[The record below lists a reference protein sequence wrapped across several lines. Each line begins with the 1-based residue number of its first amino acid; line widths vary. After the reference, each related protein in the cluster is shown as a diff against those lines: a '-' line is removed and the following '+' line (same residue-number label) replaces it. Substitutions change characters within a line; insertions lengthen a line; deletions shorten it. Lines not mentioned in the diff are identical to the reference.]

1 MSGEQGGS
9 TGGRAPEAG
18 AVALSSRLTIPEVVA
33 VARDGARVEPFA
45 GAARERVE
53 ASRATVLEALARPGD
68 RIYGITTGYGS
79 LAGTRIAPRDAAR
92 LSWNLIL
99 KCAAGLGPPL
109 PADWVRGMLL
119 ARANSVARGA
129 SGVRP
134 VIIDTLIAMLNR
146 GVTPVVPGKGSLGA
160 SGDLAPLAH
169 MAAVATSGVGE
180 DADPF
185 SGEAWF
191 DGCRTDGATAMAA
204 AGIARPA
211 LEAKEGLALTN
222 GTAMMVAGAALQLHD
237 ARRLLLHAELAA
249 ALSFEGLLACSAAL
263 DPALHEANNQP
274 GQVATAARLR
284 ALLAGSGL
292 VDSDPDRVQDAYSLR
307 CTPQIVG
314 PVHDMLGF
322 LWARVEG
329 ALNAVSDNPLVFPA
343 AGSAPGAVLSGGNF
357 HGAGP
362 ALWLDTLGIAMADV
376 ASLSDRRVFRML
388 TPELSGGLPAMLVA
402 EPGLHG
408 GLMSLQYTGAAL
420 VSDNKTLAHPRLR
433 RLDPDEREPG
443 GPREHGG
450 ERGPTRARDP
460 RQHAGGPRDRTAE
473 RGAGPCTS
481 GRAGMSAWGR
491 GRAPSTRRCGRA
503 YPPWLRTVR
512 WRPTWNGWRS
522 RSRTGDWS
530 GRRPPHWASSGLRHP
545 AEAREPAQPGVAPL
559 RAERERGS

>member
-9 TGGRAPEAG
+9 TGGRGPEAG

-33 VARDGARVEPFA
+33 VARGGARVEPFA

-53 ASRATVLEALARPGD
+53 ASRATVLEALARPGE

-119 ARANSVARGA
+119 ARANSLARGA

-191 DGCRTDGATAMAA
+191 EGCRTDGATAMAA

-237 ARRLLLHAELAA
+237 ARMLLLHAELAA

-307 CTPQIVG
+307 CTPQVLG
-314 PVHDMLGF
+314 PVHDMVAF
-322 LWARVEG
+322 LSGRVEA

-343 AGSAPGAVLSGGNF
+343 AGSAPGAVVSGGNF

-388 TPELSGGLPAMLVA
+388 TPELSWGLPAMLVA

-420 VSDNKTLAHPRLR
+420 VSDNKTLAHPDSVDSIPTSANQEDHVSMGANAARHGREILDNTRAVLAIELLSAAQAVYLR
-433 RLDPDEREPG
+433 PGGDERLG
-443 GPREHGG
+443 AG
-450 ERGPTRARDP
+450 TRAVYEAVRPCVSPVVADRSLAADVERLEVAIEDGRLERAAAAALGDLWPPAP
-460 RQHAGGPRDRTAE
+460 R
-473 RGAGPCTS
+473 
-481 GRAGMSAWGR
+481 
-491 GRAPSTRRCGRA
+491 
-503 YPPWLRTVR
+503 
-512 WRPTWNGWRS
+512 
-522 RSRTGDWS
+522 
-530 GRRPPHWASSGLRHP
+530 
-545 AEAREPAQPGVAPL
+545 
-559 RAERERGS
+559 